1 MKILKA
7 FLLIL
12 VVLVAAIAGAGLLL
26 PGSVHVE
33 RSTVIAA
40 PTTTLFVL
48 VNGFRTFNR
57 WSPWYAMDPAAKY
70 AYSGPETGVGAKM
83 SWVGNPKT
91 VGSGS
96 QEILESVPPSRVK
109 TRLDFGPEG
118 IAVTLFTLAP
128 EGSKTKVSWGFDT
141 DLGRNP
147 FTRYLGL
154 MLDRIIGKDFEAGLA
169 GLKKFAEALPQADF
183 SALEAE
189 VLEIQPVTVA
199 YVSGKS
205 PKDEKA
211 MGSAIGAAY
220 GEIGRF
226 LGSSGLKQA
235 GPPITVNTKWEGDVY
250 EFDAA
255 VPLDREP
262 AKEASAGSSV
272 KIKRMYAGKAVRA
285 THVGS
290 YQGLP
295 KVYEKLFAF
304 VAAHGYE
311 MAGPP
316 WDEYVSDPGNTA
328 EDRLITRVYVPVR

>member
-12 VVLVAAIAGAGLLL
+12 VVLVVAVAGAGLLL
-26 PGSVHVE
+26 PRSVHVE

-40 PTTTLFVL
+40 PRATLFVL

-70 AYSGPETGVGAKM
+70 AYSGPETGAGAKM

-96 QEILESVPPSRVK
+96 QEILESVPPTRVK
-109 TRLDFGPEG
+109 TRLDFGPKG
-118 IAVTLFTLAP
+118 SAVALFSLAP
-128 EGSKTKVSWGFDT
+128 EESKTKVVWGFDT
-141 DLGRNP
+141 ELGRNP
-147 FTRYLGL
+147 FMRYLGL

-183 SALEAE
+183 SDLEAE
-189 VLEIQPVTVA
+189 VVEVQPVTVA
-199 YVSGKS
+199 YVAGKS
-205 PKDEKA
+205 AKDEKA

-226 LGSSGLKQA
+226 LRSQGLEQA
-235 GPPITVNTKWEGDVY
+235 GPPITVNTKWEGDLY

-255 VPLDREP
+255 IPVNREP
-262 AKEASAGSSV
+262 ALEAPVGSPV
-272 KIKRMYAGKAVRA
+272 KVKRTYGGKAVRA

-290 YQGLP
+290 YQRIP
-295 KVYEKLFAF
+295 RVYEKLFAF

-316 WDEYVSDPGNTA
+316 WDEYVSDPGMTS

>member
-1 MKILKA
+1 MKILRA

-12 VVLVAAIAGAGLLL
+12 VVLVAAVAGVGLLL

-33 RSTVIAA
+33 RSAVIAA
-40 PTTTLFVL
+40 PRTTLFVL

-57 WSPWYAMDPAAKY
+57 WSPWFAMDPAAKY
-70 AYSGPETGVGAKM
+70 DYSGPETGAGAKM

-109 TRLDFGPEG
+109 TRLDFGPKG
-118 IAVTLFTLAP
+118 NAVALFTLAA

-169 GLKKFAEALPQADF
+169 GLKKFAEALPQVDF
-183 SALEAE
+183 SDLEAE
-189 VLEIQPVTVA
+189 VLEVRPVTVA
-199 YVSGKS
+199 YVAGKS
-205 PKDEKA
+205 AKDEKA
-211 MGSAIGAAY
+211 MGSSVGAAY
-220 GEIGRF
+220 GEVGRF
-226 LGSSGLKQA
+226 LRSRGLQPA
-235 GPPITVNTKWEGDVY
+235 GPPITVNTRWEGAVY
-250 EFDAA
+250 EF
-255 VPLDREP
+255 
-262 AKEASAGSSV
+262 EASVPVNPEAAMETPAGSSV
-272 KIKRMYAGKAVRA
+272 RLKRTYGGKAVRA

-290 YQGLP
+290 YEGLP
-295 KVYEKLFAF
+295 AVYEKLFAF

-316 WDEYVSDPGNTA
+316 WDEYVSDPRNTA
-328 EDRLITRVYVPVR
+328 DDRLLTRVYLPVK